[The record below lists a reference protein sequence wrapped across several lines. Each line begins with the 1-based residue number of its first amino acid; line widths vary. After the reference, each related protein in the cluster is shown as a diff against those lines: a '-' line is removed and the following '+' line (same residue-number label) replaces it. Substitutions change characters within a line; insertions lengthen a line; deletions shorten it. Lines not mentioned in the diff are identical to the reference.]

1 MNPYEVLGVSEN
13 ATPEE
18 IKKAYRTLAKKYHPD
33 QYVNNPLADLASEKL
48 KEINE
53 AYEMLTKGNYNGG
66 NSQRSSY
73 SSGDN
78 SASGFSA
85 VRQYINMGRY
95 IEAENILDSMS
106 ARTAQW
112 YYLKGRVALGRGWY
126 SRARDYFQTAVNM
139 EPSNSEYVS
148 ALNSMR
154 TQNTEYRN
162 MGGSQGYGG
171 GMDACDCC
179 NFLIC
184 SDCCC
189 ECMGGDLISCC

>member
-33 QYVNNPLADLASEKL
+33 QYINNPLADLASEKL

-53 AYEMLTKGNYNGG
+53 AYEMLTKDGYKG
-66 NSQRSSY
+66 NSSNSRSSY
-73 SSGDN
+73 SGSS
-78 SASGFSA
+78 SASGFAS
-85 VRQYINMGRY
+85 VRQYINMGRF

-106 ARTAQW
+106 SRNAEW
-112 YYLKGRVALGRGWY
+112 YYLKGRVSLGRGWY
-126 SRARDYFQTAVNM
+126 SQARQYFQTAVSM
-139 EPSNSEYVS
+139 EPNNYEYVN
-148 ALNSMR
+148 ALNSMNR
-154 TQNTEYRN
+154 SNAEYRN

-179 NFLIC
+179 NLLIC